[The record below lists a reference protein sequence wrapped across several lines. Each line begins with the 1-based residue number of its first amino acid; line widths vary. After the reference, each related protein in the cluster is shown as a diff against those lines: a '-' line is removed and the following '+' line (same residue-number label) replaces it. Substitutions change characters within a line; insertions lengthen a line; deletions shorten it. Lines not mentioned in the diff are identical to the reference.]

1 MKNRR
6 KAWGLAFLG
15 QARCDLAGAGAVG
28 TTEPHTLCVMLQMG
42 FEKLGKAFR
51 CRFEEDFD
59 HRRLQRSH
67 RSAYTMTATLAAG
80 PRIGKMQVPS
90 TLSAGAQQH
99 LALIRQLEGLQPANA
114 KKNVRTSGQLEY
126 PWPDATGKVKYPAKH
141 LQFLKDVCDPFGG
154 TYRPDSALKFASEVA
169 RQLGNWLDELQ

>member
-1 MKNRR
+1 MKNQR

-42 FEKLGKAFR
+42 FEKLGKGFR

-67 RSAYTMTATLAAG
+67 RSAYTMTTTLANVR
-80 PRIGKMQVPS
+80 RIGKTQIPD
-90 TLSAGAQQH
+90 TLCAGAKQH
-99 LALIRQLEGLQPANA
+99 MALIQQLESLQPANA
-114 KKNVRTSGQLEY
+114 KKNVTTAGQLEY
-126 PWPDATGKVKYPAKH
+126 PWQDANGKVKYPAKH
-141 LQFLKDVCDPFGG
+141 LQFLKDVCDPLGG
-154 TYRPDSALKFASEVA
+154 MYRPDSALKFGSEVA
-169 RQLGNWLDELQ
+169 KQLGKWLDELQ